1 MPKEDA
7 TTARDD
13 FANIDWPDTPFPLL
27 PNLVLAGRRGSE
39 AHGTYIPPTDPNGID
54 DRDVMGVVIPPRKYY
69 LTLQRWSD
77 AESIKGVWDVVL
89 YDLTKY
95 VSLLVKQ
102 NPNVLM
108 LLWLEPEDYYL
119 QTPLGKELILRREL
133 FSSRACYKSFCGYA
147 NGQLSRMI
155 HVSHRGYLGAK
166 RKALVEKHGYDTKNA
181 AHLVR
186 LLHMGREFLETG
198 ILSVRRTWD
207 VEMLLEIKQGK
218 WGIQRVYD
226 YAAKLFDAV
235 REAEKKSPLP
245 PRLDMRAVNEFLLGL
260 MESQLFGDAR
270 PS

>member
-1 MPKEDA
+1 MDE
-7 TTARDD
+7 TV
-13 FANIDWPDTPFPLL
+13 NIDWPDTPFPLESHL
-27 PNLVLAGRRGSE
+27 ILAGKRGSE

-54 DRDVMGVVIPPRKYY
+54 DRDVMGIAIPPRKYY
-69 LTLQRWSD
+69 LGLSRWTD

-89 YDLTKY
+89 YDIQKY

-102 NPNVLM
+102 NPNVLS
-108 LLWLEPEDYYL
+108 LLWLLPEDYYFRS
-119 QTPLGKELILRREL
+119 PLGDRLIENRSL
-133 FSSRACYKSFCGYA
+133 FASRACYKSFCGYA

-186 LLHMGREFLETG
+186 LLHMGKEFLATG
-198 ILSVRRTWD
+198 EMNVRRTWD
-207 VEMLLEIKQGK
+207 VEMILEIKQGK

-235 REAEKKSPLP
+235 REAEKTSPLP
-245 PRLDMRAVNEFLLGL
+245 PRLNMRAIDELVVRI
-260 MESQLFGDAR
+260 MEERLFNAPPR
-270 PS
+270 